1 MNVLPRVELRGVSK
15 RFGKILALDSLS
27 FSVDDGEYFCL
38 LGPTG
43 AGKTTTLKV
52 ISGLLKPDSGEV
64 LIDDENVTDLPPE
77 ERGTS
82 YMSQAFDL
90 FPHLDVLSNVAYG
103 PAIKGMSLKV
113 AEEFALKFLKLVK
126 LDERTDSM
134 PSELSGGMQQ
144 RLALARALCSGAGL
158 FLFDEPLASLD
169 AKLRME
175 LRVELKRMAKAQGAT
190 VIHVTH
196 DQEEALVLADR
207 LAIIRNGKLVQTG
220 TPSEVYS
227 NPKNIFVANF
237 IGECNFFEVRVMKVK
252 GNRCI
257 ISTPDDTILEGI
269 CKGVIEEGRRAV
281 LAIRSEDIEL
291 EDGHND
297 AQNKIQGTVTDVRF
311 LGYYDRVTV
320 DLGFSKIFYKVL
332 RSETSY
338 FRPKI
343 EEKVKLYL
351 PSENCHVYPYPEG
364 GLLKDLEVI

>member
-1 MNVLPRVELRGVSK
+1 LPRVELREVSK

-27 FSVDDGEYFCL
+27 LSVDDGEYFCL

-52 ISGLLKPDSGEV
+52 ISGLLKPDSGKV
-64 LIDDENVTDLPPE
+64 FIDGKDVTDLPPE

-90 FPHLDVLSNVAYG
+90 FPHIDVLSNVAYG
-103 PAIKGMSLKV
+103 PAMKGLCVKK
-113 AEEFALKFLKLVK
+113 AEEIAVKFLKLVK
-126 LDERTDSM
+126 LDERADSM
-134 PSELSGGMQQ
+134 PDELSGGMQQ

-175 LRVELKRMAKAQGAT
+175 LRAELKRMAKAQGAT

-220 TPSEVYS
+220 TPSEIYS
-227 NPKNIFVANF
+227 NPKNIFAANF

-252 GNRCI
+252 GSRCI
-257 ISTPDDTILEGI
+257 VSIPDGTILEGV
-269 CKGVIEEGRRAV
+269 CKGSIEEGRRAV
-281 LAIRSEDIEL
+281 LAVRSEDMEF
-291 EDGHND
+291 EGGHND
-297 AQNKIQGTVTDVRF
+297 TSNTLQGTITDVRF
-311 LGYYDRVTV
+311 LGYYDRVTI
-320 DLGFSKIFYKVL
+320 DLGFSKILYKVL
-332 RSETSY
+332 RSGTY
-338 FRPKI
+338 YYKPKR
-343 EEKVKLYL
+343 EEKVKLHL
-351 PSENCHVYPYPEG
+351 PPESCSVYPYPEG
-364 GLLKDLEVI
+364 GLLKELEVI